1 MYNRFNY
8 RYSPLCTVVN
18 WLASVKIAAVAVVG
32 AAAEAEAGAGA
43 VAVAMAG
50 VRTAAE
56 AFAMI

>member
-43 VAVAMAG
+43 VAMAG